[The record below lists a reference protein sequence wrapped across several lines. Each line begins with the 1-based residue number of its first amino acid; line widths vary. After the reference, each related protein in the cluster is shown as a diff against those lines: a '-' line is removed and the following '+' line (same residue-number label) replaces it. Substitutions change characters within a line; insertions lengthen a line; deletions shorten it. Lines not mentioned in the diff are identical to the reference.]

1 MSKKTKPGN
10 EIDITITEKAAKK
23 ILEIAK
29 QEKKGKYG
37 LKLYVIQGG
46 CSGFQ
51 YGMDFEKK
59 PSKADISTEQHGLK
73 LFFDKESMQFLKGS
87 KVDFIDTAEAQGFKI
102 DNPNVKSGCSCD
114 CNSC

>member
-29 QEKKGKYG
+29 QEKKEKYG
-37 LKLYVIQGG
+37 LKLYVMEGG

-59 PSKADISTEQHGLK
+59 LSKTDILIEQHGLK
-73 LFFDKESMQFLKGS
+73 LFLDKESIKFLLGS
-87 KVDFIDTAEAQGFKI
+87 KIDFIDTAEGQGFKI
-102 DNPNVKSGCSCD
+102 DNPNVKSDCSCD